1 MANAISLD
9 EAISHSVAAK
19 LDSAFV
25 EKEIDIRVQKL
36 VSKVVDRALRSYS
49 ETGKLIEQKIEE
61 ALRVDRLDLP
71 SYGETVSKILKA
83 QIEAKV
89 SKLVAGKLA
98 ADMDELRNL
107 APQEI
112 RLSAIAEEMLQE
124 HRDDGK
130 HGNVITVMVERNEYG
145 SAWVYLDE
153 DEVHSERDKYQCKH
167 RLLVLD
173 DGTISGASIAHR
185 DIKKS
190 LHVGRAYGL
199 EQKLRAYVACGTK
212 LILDDDAVIT
222 GVGDY

>member
-9 EAISHSVAAK
+9 EAISHAVAAK

-89 SKLVAGKLA
+89 SKLVA
-98 ADMDELRNL
+98 
-107 APQEI
+107 
-112 RLSAIAEEMLQE
+112 
-124 HRDDGK
+124 
-130 HGNVITVMVERNEYG
+130 
-145 SAWVYLDE
+145 
-153 DEVHSERDKYQCKH
+153 
-167 RLLVLD
+167 
-173 DGTISGASIAHR
+173 
-185 DIKKS
+185 
-190 LHVGRAYGL
+190 
-199 EQKLRAYVACGTK
+199 
-212 LILDDDAVIT
+212 
-222 GVGDY
+222 